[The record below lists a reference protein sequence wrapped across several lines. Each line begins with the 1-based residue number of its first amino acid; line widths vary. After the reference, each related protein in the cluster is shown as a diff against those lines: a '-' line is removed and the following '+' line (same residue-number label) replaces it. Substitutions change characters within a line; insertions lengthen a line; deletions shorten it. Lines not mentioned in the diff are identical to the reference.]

1 MTQDNKN
8 ELNLEKLEQ
17 VSGGT
22 LKNISALETYI
33 MEQKKTGKT
42 LNQIISVV
50 VCQPTYYNYT
60 DDTDIFGLITYTTD
74 FYNTLPGAKGA
85 FIGGD
90 IIDL

>member
-8 ELNLEKLEQ
+8 ELHLEKLEQ
-17 VSGGT
+17 VSGGN
-22 LKNISALETYI
+22 LKNISSLETYI

-60 DDTDIFGLITYTTD
+60 DDTDIFSLITYTTD

-85 FIGGD
+85 FINGD